1 MSKQGRNQGLFSR
14 RTKEPQHASTSVDP
28 STTQGKAP
36 VSENLGQVESLARWR
51 DLEQE
56 YLRLKRAADEL
67 VDEAEKAYVE
77 AKAAQEKSEAS
88 SLRARKAVSAIQT
101 AQKRAQKAIGV
112 AEKDEADAKS
122 KRDLAKEREAKAK
135 DAVDEVTA
143 KRKEADKAFSDLRL
157 QAEDGKKAK
166 SQPNADADGRPTLAE
181 LKAYLQTLTP

>member
-14 RTKEPQHASTSVDP
+14 RTKEPQHTSTSVNP

-36 VSENLGQVESLARWR
+36 VSGNLGQVESLARWR

-67 VDEAEKAYVE
+67 VDEAKKAYVE

-88 SLRARKAVSAIQT
+88 LLKANKAASAIKT
-101 AQKRAQKAIGV
+101 AQERAQKAVDV
-112 AEKDEADAKS
+112 AEKDEADAES
-122 KRDLAKEREAKAK
+122 KRDLAKEREAKAR
-135 DAVDEVTA
+135 DAVAKADA

-181 LKAYLQTLTP
+181 LKAYLQTL